1 MSSAIESLLDA
12 TAALYKNTGK
22 FAFHFARNKLR
33 YDPVF
38 LAVLK
43 SGLIQSNMR
52 VLDLGCGQGLL
63 FALLRVAKS
72 QYQSGLW
79 PNNWPEP
86 SSCLDL
92 RGVELRDSEAA
103 IARMALGSAAKI
115 ESLDLS
121 VCDIP
126 AADVV
131 VLFDVLHYLDAD
143 AQVSLISRIARVMES
158 GGLLLVRDA
167 DARAGFSFYLT
178 CFAER
183 GAAIGRGHWRQHF
196 HFRSREQWN
205 ALLTQQ
211 GFHVEAMNMSDGTP
225 FANLLWVAR
234 RV

>member
-1 MSSAIESLLDA
+1 MSLASEALLDA
-12 TAALYKNTGK
+12 AAEPYKKSGK

-63 FALLRVAKS
+63 LALLRVAKS
-72 QYQSGLW
+72 QYQRGSW
-79 PNNWPEP
+79 PNNCPEP
-86 SSCLDL
+86 ASCLDL

-143 AQVSLISRIARVMES
+143 AQVSLISRIARAMES

-167 DARAGFSFYLT
+167 DATAGFSFYLT

-183 GAAIGRGHWRQHF
+183 IAAISRGHWRQRF

-205 ALLTQQ
+205 VLLTQQ
-211 GFHVEAMNMSDGTP
+211 GFQVETMNMSNDTP